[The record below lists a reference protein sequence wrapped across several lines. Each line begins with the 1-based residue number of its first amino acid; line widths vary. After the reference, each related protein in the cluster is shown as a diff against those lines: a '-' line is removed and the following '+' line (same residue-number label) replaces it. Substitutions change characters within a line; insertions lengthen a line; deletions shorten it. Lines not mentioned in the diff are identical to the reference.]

1 MKIVLKQLP
10 ITESIFFMLTL
21 NCCYILELIR
31 TTCKLSI
38 LTMFIRVTLKYVFKG
53 PIALEQ
59 VAWCDL
65 PKMSFSGLIHV
76 KDAKEDCAKSSSITT
91 ATQESEGVKNY
102 PAEITKERFLLI
114 NKFDLL
120 LFQHQL
126 LLRKI
131 MKYR

>member
-1 MKIVLKQLP
+1 
-10 ITESIFFMLTL
+10 
-21 NCCYILELIR
+21 
-31 TTCKLSI
+31 
-38 LTMFIRVTLKYVFKG
+38 MFIQVILKYIFKG
-53 PIALEQ
+53 PIALEH

-65 PKMSFSGLIHV
+65 PKMSFAGLIHV
-76 KDAKEDCAKSSSITT
+76 KDAKEDCTKPSSITR

-102 PAEITKERFLLI
+102 PAEITKERLLLI
-114 NKFDLL
+114 DKFDLL

>member
-10 ITESIFFMLTL
+10 ITQSIFFMLTL

-91 ATQESEGVKNY
+91 ATQESEGVT
-102 PAEITKERFLLI
+102 PIPVVLI
-114 NKFDLL
+114 LG
-120 LFQHQL
+120 
-126 LLRKI
+126 
-131 MKYR
+131 